1 MIIKVCGMR
10 LGQNIREVEALGVDW
25 IGMIF
30 YPPSPRYVAIKPDYM
45 PRKAKRVGVMV
56 DESTPAICRR
66 VADYGLHM
74 VQLHGNESPQQ
85 CREIKDAM
93 PQVNIIKAL
102 SIKDYDSL
110 DATADYEE
118 CGAVDYFL
126 FDTYCKEK
134 GGSGLTFDHS
144 LLQRYQGHTPFL
156 LSGGLSPQNVEDIK
170 ALSHPMLIGYDLNSR
185 FETAPAIKDPQ
196 LIKQFIAALK

>member
-1 MIIKVCGMR
+1 MR
-10 LGQNIREVEALGVDW
+10 LGLNIREVEALGVDW

-30 YPPSPRYVAIKPDYM
+30 HPPSPRYVATKPDYM

-56 DESTPAICRR
+56 DESTHTICRR
-66 VADYGLHM
+66 VADYGLQM

-156 LSGGLSPQNVEDIK
+156 LSGGLSPQNAEDIK